1 MSDNGST
8 VTKSRGAKGSIIL
21 ILWHYTWNDDID
33 DVGVEGQVFYIQ
45 YYFLWERYF
54 SVLSG
59 SEGGDYLDTGSSSS
73 SSSSSGGGDYL
84 DTSSDSSG
92 SSSSGCSKRFY
103 SAEVVVG

>member
-8 VTKSRGAKGSIIL
+8 ITKSRGAKGSIIL
-21 ILWHYTWNDDID
+21 ILWHYTWNYDID
-33 DVGVEGQVFYIQ
+33 DVGVEGRVFYIQ

-59 SEGGDYLDTGSSSS
+59 SEGGDYLDTGSG

-84 DTSSDSSG
+84 DTGSGSSG
-92 SSSSGCSKRFY
+92 SRLMP
-103 SAEVVVG
+103 